1 MKKNKTNKQQQN
13 KTKQKEIPTAWLGW
27 GVGAEEKLSQNFGTE
42 NLYTN
47 LQSERC
53 DCAIKKKGI

>member
-1 MKKNKTNKQQQN
+1 MKKTKRTNNN
-13 KTKQKEIPTAWLGW
+13 KTKQKEIPTAWSGW

-53 DCAIKKKGI
+53 DCAIKKKGF

>member
-1 MKKNKTNKQQQN
+1 M
-13 KTKQKEIPTAWLGW
+13 
-27 GVGAEEKLSQNFGTE
+27 VRGAEKIITKFGTE

-53 DCAIKKKGI
+53 DCAIKKKGFRHFSNN